1 MDFIRSEMARRAPG
15 TSPMSTA
22 RREADEP
29 HILSGVFEGKTTGT
43 PLCAVIENTDT
54 RSRDYAKLKDLPRPG
69 HADYA
74 GHVRYE
80 GCNDYRGGGH
90 FSGRLTAPLVFAGA
104 LAKLI
109 LKERGVTVSAVISNV
124 GGVADPTPEQMEK
137 IVLAAKG
144 DLDSVGGAI
153 RCTVDGLPAGLGAP
167 DYGRNVEGIFSQQ
180 LYAVPAVKAVAF
192 GSGFGFAAMRGSQ
205 ANDPFYMTGLLSAP
219 APTTPAALTAASPTA
234 CRWSLRWPSG
244 PPPPSPGSRT
254 QWTCP
259 PAGTPSWSLKAGTTP
274 ASSTGPCPSLRPLP
288 PWRPAS
294 SWASRGRGGPPAVR
308 GRASGA
314 YKRFAPGKTL
324 AQAEFTSAEQVNIT
338 GLPRRACGAGMPPF
352 WRPASCRAGI

>member
-1 MDFIRSEMARRAPG
+1 MKHIIFGESHGPAIGVVLEHVPSGIVVDMDFIRAEMARRAPG
-15 TSPMSTA
+15 KSPMSTA
-22 RREADEP
+22 RQEADEP

-54 RSRDYAKLKDLPRPG
+54 RSKDYAKLKDLPRPG
-69 HADYA
+69 HADYS

-109 LKERGVTVSAVISNV
+109 LKEKGVTVSAVISNV
-124 GGVADPTPEQMEK
+124 GGVADPTPEQVEE
-137 IVLAAKG
+137 IVLAAKR

-192 GSGFGFAAMRGSQ
+192 GAGFGFAVMRGSQ
-205 ANDPFYMTGLLSAP
+205 ANDPFYMDGDAVRTRTNHTGGVNGGITNGMPVVFEVAIRPTPSIAQEQDTVDLSTGRDAKLIIEGRHDP
-219 APTTPAALTAASPTA
+219 CIVHRAVPVIEAAAALAA
-234 CRWSLRWPSG
+234 CEL
-244 PPPPSPGSRT
+244 
-254 QWTCP
+254 
-259 PAGTPSWSLKAGTTP
+259 L
-274 ASSTGPCPSLRPLP
+274 
-288 PWRPAS
+288 
-294 SWASRGRGGPPAVR
+294 
-308 GRASGA
+308 
-314 YKRFAPGKTL
+314 
-324 AQAEFTSAEQVNIT
+324 
-338 GLPRRACGAGMPPF
+338 
-352 WRPASCRAGI
+352 GI

>member
-1 MDFIRSEMARRAPG
+1 MKHIIFGESHGPAIGVVLEHVPSGIAVDIDFIRAEMARRAPG
-15 TSPMSTA
+15 KSPMSTA

-29 HILSGVFEGKTTGT
+29 NILSGVFEGKTTGT

-69 HADYA
+69 HADYS

-109 LKERGVTVSAVISNV
+109 LKEKGVTVSAVISNV
-124 GGVADPTPEQMEK
+124 GGVADPTPEQVEE

-192 GSGFGFAAMRGSQ
+192 GAGFGFAAMRGSQ
-205 ANDPFYMTGLLSAP
+205 ANDPFYMDGDAVRTRTNHTGGVNGGITNGMPVVFEVAIRPTPSIAQEQDTVDLSTSRDAKLVIEGRHDP
-219 APTTPAALTAASPTA
+219 CIVHRAVPVIEAAAALAA
-234 CRWSLRWPSG
+234 CEL
-244 PPPPSPGSRT
+244 
-254 QWTCP
+254 
-259 PAGTPSWSLKAGTTP
+259 L
-274 ASSTGPCPSLRPLP
+274 
-288 PWRPAS
+288 
-294 SWASRGRGGPPAVR
+294 
-308 GRASGA
+308 
-314 YKRFAPGKTL
+314 
-324 AQAEFTSAEQVNIT
+324 
-338 GLPRRACGAGMPPF
+338 
-352 WRPASCRAGI
+352 GI

>member
-1 MDFIRSEMARRAPG
+1 MKHIIFGESHGPAIGVVLEHVPSGIVVDMDFIRAEMARRAPG
-15 TSPMSTA
+15 KSPMSTA
-22 RREADEP
+22 RQEADEP

-54 RSRDYAKLKDLPRPG
+54 RSKDYAKLKDLPRPG
-69 HADYA
+69 HADYS

-109 LKERGVTVSAVISNV
+109 LKEKGVTVSAVISNV
-124 GGVADPTPEQMEK
+124 GGVADPTPEQVEE
-137 IVLAAKG
+137 IVLAAKR

-192 GSGFGFAAMRGSQ
+192 GAGFGFAVMRGSQ
-205 ANDPFYMTGLLSAP
+205 ANDPFYMDGDAVRTRTNHTGGVNGGITNGMPVVFEVAIRPTPSIAQEQDTVDLSTGKDAKLVIEGRHDP
-219 APTTPAALTAASPTA
+219 CIVHRAVPVIEAAAALAA
-234 CRWSLRWPSG
+234 CEL
-244 PPPPSPGSRT
+244 
-254 QWTCP
+254 
-259 PAGTPSWSLKAGTTP
+259 L
-274 ASSTGPCPSLRPLP
+274 
-288 PWRPAS
+288 
-294 SWASRGRGGPPAVR
+294 
-308 GRASGA
+308 
-314 YKRFAPGKTL
+314 
-324 AQAEFTSAEQVNIT
+324 
-338 GLPRRACGAGMPPF
+338 
-352 WRPASCRAGI
+352 GI

>member
-1 MDFIRSEMARRAPG
+1 MKHIIFGESHGPAIGVVLDHVPSGITVDMDFIRAELARRAPG
-15 TSPMSTA
+15 KSPMSTA

-29 HILSGVFEGKTTGT
+29 RILSGVFEGKTTGT

-54 RSRDYAKLKDLPRPG
+54 RSRDYAKVKDLPRPG

-109 LKERGVTVSAVISNV
+109 LKEKGVTVSAVISNV
-124 GGVADPTPEQMEK
+124 GGVADPTPEQVEE

-153 RCTVDGLPAGLGAP
+153 RCTVEGLPAGLGAP

-192 GSGFGFAAMRGSQ
+192 GSGFGFASMRGSQ
-205 ANDPFYMTGLLSAP
+205 ANDPFYMDGDTVRTRTNHTGGVNGGITNGMPVVFEVAIRPTPSIAREQDTVDLSTGRDAKLVIEGRHDP
-219 APTTPAALTAASPTA
+219 CIVHRAVPVIEAAAALAA
-234 CRWSLRWPSG
+234 CEL
-244 PPPPSPGSRT
+244 
-254 QWTCP
+254 
-259 PAGTPSWSLKAGTTP
+259 L
-274 ASSTGPCPSLRPLP
+274 
-288 PWRPAS
+288 
-294 SWASRGRGGPPAVR
+294 
-308 GRASGA
+308 
-314 YKRFAPGKTL
+314 
-324 AQAEFTSAEQVNIT
+324 
-338 GLPRRACGAGMPPF
+338 
-352 WRPASCRAGI
+352 GI

>member
-1 MDFIRSEMARRAPG
+1 MKHIIFGESHGPAIGVVLEHVPSGIVVDMDFIRAEMARRAPG
-15 TSPMSTA
+15 KSPMSTA

-69 HADYA
+69 HADYS

-109 LKERGVTVSAVISNV
+109 LKEKGVTVSAVISNV
-124 GGVADPTPEQMEK
+124 GGVADPTPEQVEE

-192 GSGFGFAAMRGSQ
+192 GAGFGFASMRGSQ
-205 ANDPFYMTGLLSAP
+205 ANDPFYMSGDAVRTRTNHTGGVNGGITNGMPVVFEAAIRPTPSIAREQDTVDLSTGRDAKLVIEGRHDP
-219 APTTPAALTAASPTA
+219 CIVHRAVPVIEAAAALAA
-234 CRWSLRWPSG
+234 CEL
-244 PPPPSPGSRT
+244 
-254 QWTCP
+254 
-259 PAGTPSWSLKAGTTP
+259 L
-274 ASSTGPCPSLRPLP
+274 
-288 PWRPAS
+288 
-294 SWASRGRGGPPAVR
+294 
-308 GRASGA
+308 
-314 YKRFAPGKTL
+314 
-324 AQAEFTSAEQVNIT
+324 
-338 GLPRRACGAGMPPF
+338 
-352 WRPASCRAGI
+352 GI

>member
-1 MDFIRSEMARRAPG
+1 MKHIIFGESHGPAIGVVLEHVPSGIVVDMDFIRAEMARRAPG
-15 TSPMSTA
+15 KSPMSTA

-43 PLCAVIENTDT
+43 PLCAVIENADT

-69 HADYA
+69 HADYS

-80 GCNDYRGGGH
+80 GYNDYRGGGH

-109 LKERGVTVSAVISNV
+109 LKEKGVTVSAVISNV
-124 GGVADPTPEQMEK
+124 GGVADPTPEQVEE

-192 GSGFGFAAMRGSQ
+192 GAGFGFASMRGSQ
-205 ANDPFYMTGLLSAP
+205 ANDPFYMSGDAVRTRTNHTGGVNGGITNGMPVVFEAAIRPTPSIAREQDTVDLSTGRDAKLVIEGRHDP
-219 APTTPAALTAASPTA
+219 CIVHRAVPVIEAAAALAA
-234 CRWSLRWPSG
+234 CEL
-244 PPPPSPGSRT
+244 
-254 QWTCP
+254 
-259 PAGTPSWSLKAGTTP
+259 L
-274 ASSTGPCPSLRPLP
+274 
-288 PWRPAS
+288 
-294 SWASRGRGGPPAVR
+294 
-308 GRASGA
+308 
-314 YKRFAPGKTL
+314 
-324 AQAEFTSAEQVNIT
+324 
-338 GLPRRACGAGMPPF
+338 
-352 WRPASCRAGI
+352 GI

>member
-1 MDFIRSEMARRAPG
+1 MKHIIFGESHGPAIGVVLEHVPSGIAVDIDFIRAEMARRAPG
-15 TSPMSTA
+15 KSPMSTA

-29 HILSGVFEGKTTGT
+29 NILSGVFEGKTTGT

-69 HADYA
+69 HADYS

-109 LKERGVTVSAVISNV
+109 LKEKGVTVSAVISNV
-124 GGVADPTPEQMEK
+124 GGVADPTPEQVEE

-192 GSGFGFAAMRGSQ
+192 GAGFGFAAMRGSQ
-205 ANDPFYMTGLLSAP
+205 ANDPFYMDGDAVRTRTNHTGGVNGGITNGMPVIFEVAIRPTPSIAQEQDTVDLSTGRDAKLVIEGRHDP
-219 APTTPAALTAASPTA
+219 CIVHRAVPVIEAAAALAA
-234 CRWSLRWPSG
+234 CEL
-244 PPPPSPGSRT
+244 
-254 QWTCP
+254 
-259 PAGTPSWSLKAGTTP
+259 L
-274 ASSTGPCPSLRPLP
+274 
-288 PWRPAS
+288 
-294 SWASRGRGGPPAVR
+294 
-308 GRASGA
+308 
-314 YKRFAPGKTL
+314 
-324 AQAEFTSAEQVNIT
+324 
-338 GLPRRACGAGMPPF
+338 
-352 WRPASCRAGI
+352 GI

>member
-1 MDFIRSEMARRAPG
+1 MKHIIFGESHGPAIGVVLEHVPSGIVVDMDFIRAEMARRAPG
-15 TSPMSTA
+15 KSPMSTA
-22 RREADEP
+22 RQEADEP

-54 RSRDYAKLKDLPRPG
+54 RSKDYAKLKDLPRPG
-69 HADYA
+69 HADYS

-109 LKERGVTVSAVISNV
+109 LKEKGVTVSAVISNV
-124 GGVADPTPEQMEK
+124 GGVADPTPEQVEE
-137 IVLAAKG
+137 IVLAAKR

-192 GSGFGFAAMRGSQ
+192 GAGFGFAVMRGSQ
-205 ANDPFYMTGLLSAP
+205 ANDPFYMDGDAVRTRTNHTGGVNGGITNGMPVAFEVAIRPTPSIAQEQDTVDLSTGKDAKLVIEGRHDP
-219 APTTPAALTAASPTA
+219 CIVHRAVPVIEAAAALAA
-234 CRWSLRWPSG
+234 CEL
-244 PPPPSPGSRT
+244 
-254 QWTCP
+254 
-259 PAGTPSWSLKAGTTP
+259 
-274 ASSTGPCPSLRPLP
+274 
-288 PWRPAS
+288 
-294 SWASRGRGGPPAVR
+294 V
-308 GRASGA
+308 
-314 YKRFAPGKTL
+314 
-324 AQAEFTSAEQVNIT
+324 
-338 GLPRRACGAGMPPF
+338 
-352 WRPASCRAGI
+352 GI

>member
-1 MDFIRSEMARRAPG
+1 MKHIIFGESHGPAIGVVLEHVPSGIAVDIDFIRAEMARRAPG
-15 TSPMSTA
+15 KSPMSTA

-29 HILSGVFEGKTTGT
+29 NILSGVFEGKTTGT

-69 HADYA
+69 HADYS

-109 LKERGVTVSAVISNV
+109 LKEKGVTVSAVISNV
-124 GGVADPTPEQMEK
+124 GGVADPTPEQVEE

-192 GSGFGFAAMRGSQ
+192 GAGFGFAAMRGSQ
-205 ANDPFYMTGLLSAP
+205 ANDPFYMDGDAVRTRTNHTGGINGGITNGMPVVFEVAIRPTPSIAQEQDTVDLSTGRDAKLVIEGRHDP
-219 APTTPAALTAASPTA
+219 CIVHRAVPVIEAAAALAA
-234 CRWSLRWPSG
+234 CEL
-244 PPPPSPGSRT
+244 
-254 QWTCP
+254 
-259 PAGTPSWSLKAGTTP
+259 L
-274 ASSTGPCPSLRPLP
+274 
-288 PWRPAS
+288 
-294 SWASRGRGGPPAVR
+294 
-308 GRASGA
+308 
-314 YKRFAPGKTL
+314 
-324 AQAEFTSAEQVNIT
+324 
-338 GLPRRACGAGMPPF
+338 
-352 WRPASCRAGI
+352 GI